1 MVRDHRGREWSVATK
16 DCPNF
21 LRQVLSTLGR
31 SKNPEIQYFQKLP
44 NKNFKVLLKRFLLG
58 SYDLPGFLDFWI
70 IIITWRDYETKSRGR
85 GIICFYQLQSILSSV
100 NATAAVTGAQRQG
113 ISRISWGFS
122 IATKD
127 CPNFLRQVLST
138 LGQSK
143 NPEIH

>member
-21 LRQVLSTLGR
+21 LRQVLSTLGQ

-70 IIITWRDYETKSRGR
+70 IIIT
-85 GIICFYQLQSILSSV
+85 
-100 NATAAVTGAQRQG
+100 
-113 ISRISWGFS
+113 
-122 IATKD
+122 
-127 CPNFLRQVLST
+127 
-138 LGQSK
+138 
-143 NPEIH
+143 

>member
-21 LRQVLSTLGR
+21 LRQVLSTLGQ
-31 SKNPEIQYFQKLP
+31 SKNPEIHYFQKLP

-70 IIITWRDYETKSRGR
+70 IIITWRDYETKSRGG

-100 NATAAVTGAQRQG
+100 NATAAVTGA
-113 ISRISWGFS
+113 
-122 IATKD
+122 
-127 CPNFLRQVLST
+127 
-138 LGQSK
+138 
-143 NPEIH
+143 